1 MTKNRA
7 TQIAAALLLL
17 CVPLAACDDAGDR
30 EAKYLR
36 RGSDLLA
43 RGEFDKARIEFKNAA
58 RIKPSDPDVRY
69 RLGLVD
75 EAQGDLRN
83 AFAAFSAA
91 ESQDAAFGPARLK
104 LAQYFLAAEQY
115 GEAETR
121 INDVLAKDPDNVEA
135 HALRAAL
142 LLRYK
147 DYVGCEAEARLALAK
162 DAGNITAISVL
173 TGLYTAQ
180 GDGAKAGAVL
190 EEGIAKHPGEPS
202 LQQLKIA
209 LFLRLDQF
217 AKVEEAYRALF
228 QLRLGEVR
236 YRLELV
242 DLYLKKGQIDAA
254 EGTLRSGITDPDGDW
269 PLKQRL
275 VVFLSDN
282 RSLDVAEKEVRQYLA
297 QAPKKD
303 ELYFW
308 LADLYI
314 KHGAI
319 DRGIDLLQQIVAR
332 KEFQTP
338 GLTARAS
345 LARISFA
352 RGDRA
357 LAERLV
363 AAVLEK
369 APTNRQALLLRA
381 GMAFDKGQYQ
391 SAVSD
396 LRAILR
402 EQASDKEALSLLSEA
417 LLMQGR
423 IDLAIDTQAHLVD
436 TLPLDPTPRVRLAQL
451 YNVNNDTARALD
463 LLNQVTKTHPTF
475 AVAWE
480 SVARVKLSQKDL
492 VGAIA
497 AIDRLE
503 ALDGQ
508 HLTAQ
513 YLRGE
518 ALAAEDRLDDAV
530 RLFSGVVSADP
541 DSPLA
546 EHALAALVGAYSRQN
561 RLEAASH
568 FIDTLRTDSP
578 FVATVLGEIYLQ
590 RGLRDKAATEL
601 DRALAQNP
609 ARAEPYLDRTR
620 LYLLDRKVAEAIDV
634 AKRGIAAVPSSVPL
648 PILLADIYSVEGRHQ
663 EALAIYEDLLARNPG
678 LDLAANNAAE
688 LIADYKANDPVAMER
703 ARQLA
708 ERFQGASNPMQ
719 LDTLAWVYFRKG
731 DQSKALVLANRIM
744 NAEQM
749 PPQVHYHIGMILLGA
764 DRKAEAKA
772 HLQKALEGNTSYPG
786 IETAKQVF
794 QTL

>member
-1 MTKNRA
+1 MTKIRA
-7 TQIAAALLLL
+7 TQLAAAFLLF
-17 CVPLAACDDAGDR
+17 CVPLAACDDAADR

-36 RGSDLLA
+36 RGTDLFA

-58 RIKPSDPDVRY
+58 RIKPTDPDVRY
-69 RLGLVD
+69 RLGLID

-83 AFAAFSAA
+83 AFAAFASA
-91 ESQDAAFGPARLK
+91 ESQDASFGPARLK
-104 LAQYFLAAEQY
+104 LAQYYIAAEQY

-121 INDVLAKDPDNVEA
+121 INDVQAKDPDNVEA

-147 DYVGCEAEARLALAK
+147 ESERCEAEARAALAK
-162 DAGNITAISVL
+162 DPGNITAISVL
-173 TGLYTAQ
+173 TGLYAAQ
-180 GDGAKAGAVL
+180 GDGAKAGAIL
-190 EEGIAKHPGEPS
+190 EEGIGRHPNDPS

-209 LFLRLDQF
+209 LFLRLDEF
-217 AKVEEAYRALF
+217 PKVEEAYRTLF
-228 QLRLGEVR
+228 QLRPAEVR
-236 YRLELV
+236 YRLDLV

-254 EGTLRSGITDPDGDW
+254 EGALRSGITDPEGDW

-275 VVFLSDN
+275 VVFLSEN
-282 RSLDVAEKEVRQYLA
+282 RGLDIAEKEVRQYLA

-319 DRGIDLLQQIVAR
+319 DRGVDLLQQIVAR
-332 KEFQTP
+332 NEFQTP

-363 AAVLEK
+363 AAVLDK

-402 EQASDKEALSLLSEA
+402 EQAKDRDALNLLSEA

-423 IDLAIDTQAHLVD
+423 IDLAIDTLAHLVE
-436 TLPLDPTPRVRLAQL
+436 TAPLDPTPRVRLAQL
-451 YNVNNDTARALD
+451 YNVNADSARALD
-463 LLNQVTKTHPTF
+463 ILGQVTRAHPTF

-480 SVARVKLSQKDL
+480 SLARVKLSQKDIA
-492 VGAIA
+492 GAIA

-508 HLTAQ
+508 RLTAQ

-518 ALAAEDRLDDAV
+518 ALAAQDRLDDAI
-530 RLFSGVVSADP
+530 RQFSGVVSADP
-541 DSPLA
+541 DTPLA
-546 EHALAALVGAYSRQN
+546 EHALTALVGVYARQN

-568 FIDTLRTDSP
+568 FIDTLRTESP

-590 RGLRDKAATEL
+590 RGLRDKAATEF

-609 ARAEPYLDRTR
+609 VRAEPYIDRAR
-620 LYLLDRKVAEAIDV
+620 LYLLDRKVEAAIEI
-634 AKRGIAAVPSSVPL
+634 ARRGTVAVPSSVPL
-648 PILLADIYSVEGRHQ
+648 SILLADIYSVEGRHQ

-688 LIADYKANDPVAMER
+688 LIADYKSNDPAAMER

-708 ERFQGASNPMQ
+708 ERFQGSSNPMQ

-731 DQSKALVLANRIM
+731 DQGKALVLANRLM
-744 NAEQM
+744 SAEAL
-749 PPQVHYHIGMILLGA
+749 PPQVHYHLAMILLGA
-764 DRKAEAKA
+764 DRKAEAKT
-772 HLQKALEGNTSYPG
+772 HLSKALEGNGPYPG
-786 IETAKQVF
+786 IENAKQLIK
-794 QTL
+794 TL